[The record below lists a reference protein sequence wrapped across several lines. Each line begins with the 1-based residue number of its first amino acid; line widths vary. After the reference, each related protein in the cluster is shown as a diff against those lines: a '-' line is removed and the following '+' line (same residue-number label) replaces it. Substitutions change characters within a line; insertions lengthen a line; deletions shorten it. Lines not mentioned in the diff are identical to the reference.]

1 MITSRPA
8 FDQLVS
14 LRSIQSHSIARS
26 ARLAGVATFLAGV
39 LLASSMLFAQSSPRV
54 SAVDPAMGKV
64 NDSITVTGENLGK
77 ASVAGVFLS
86 DDKSDYKAA
95 IVDQEATKVVI
106 KIPQVKAGGYNIS
119 IQMGGQIYI
128 EPVRFTVQE

>member
-8 FDQLVS
+8 FHQLFS
-14 LRSIQSHSIARS
+14 AQSTQRRSIARN
-26 ARLAGVATFLAGV
+26 ARLAGTALFLASV
-39 LLASSMLFAQSSPRV
+39 FLASFILSAQAPPRV
-54 SAVDPAMGKV
+54 SSVDPAMGKV
-64 NDSITVTGENLGK
+64 NESITVTGENLDK
-77 ASVAGVFLS
+77 TSVAGVFLS
-86 DDKSDYKAA
+86 DDKLDYKAA

-119 IQMGGQIYI
+119 IQIGTQVFI